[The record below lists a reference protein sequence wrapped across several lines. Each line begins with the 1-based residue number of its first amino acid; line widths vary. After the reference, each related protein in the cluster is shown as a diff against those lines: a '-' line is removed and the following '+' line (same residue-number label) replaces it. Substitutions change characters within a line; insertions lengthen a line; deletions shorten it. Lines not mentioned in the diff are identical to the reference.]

1 MVPLF
6 GFHRDQVDGDGF
18 TGEQAEMACWAA
30 IPQQHQPPW
39 ARQLPW
45 SIPGQ
50 NGGCGCLPKVTR

>member
-18 TGEQAEMACWAA
+18 TGEQAEMACWAS

-45 SIPGQ
+45 SIPG
-50 NGGCGCLPKVTR
+50 